1 MTPSAVSG
9 ESPKLLTESMAAE
22 SAEYRSLVGTSV
34 SSALMSSSASRPWCL
49 QMLTVCSWRELGKLI
64 GNLKQR
70 EK

>member
-34 SSALMSSSASRPWCL
+34 SSALMSSSASRPWCRAYRAL
-49 QMLTVCSWRELGKLI
+49 QCVHGVSLES
-64 GNLKQR
+64 
-70 EK
+70 